1 MAGYII
7 YGHGWRMTKG
17 PSMPT
22 TISFL
27 NFFSQT
33 HPDTLRHIQTITQ
46 YLMHHCHAKCYIVG
60 GAVRDRLLGRD
71 CQDYDIECFNI
82 SIETFEK
89 AMMHLGAEGVGKSFF
104 VYKFHNLDISLPRKE
119 TKSGKGHK
127 GFHVMLAGNEK
138 EASRRRDFTV
148 NALMYDIEREQILDF
163 WNGLGDLQQK
173 RLKAVDEKSFA
184 EDSLRVFRAMQF
196 AARLGFKIEKK
207 SCKLC
212 QNILL
217 EDLPKERIFLE
228 FEKMFKGAYLHYGL
242 YYLFALGIAKKL
254 FNEEI
259 GRKTFIAWSKELQS
273 GQKYFQDTLRPYYF
287 LFIARKY
294 LKTDIEQILKI
305 LGAPKYYHRQ
315 ISQMPLLP
323 SRVDARFILHTALKE
338 GIVKYPGNYDPRV
351 ISLAKRL
358 KVWKKPFRPKITAS
372 ILLEEGFSGKELGK
386 ELAKRIEKEIAFY
399 AKKGV

>member
-1 MAGYII
+1 
-7 YGHGWRMTKG
+7 
-17 PSMPT
+17 MPT
-22 TISFL
+22 TASFS

-33 HPDTLRHIQTITQ
+33 PPDTLRHIQTVTQ
-46 YLMHHCHAKCYIVG
+46 YLIHDCHAKCYIVG

-89 AMMHLGAEGVGKSFF
+89 AMMHLGAEGVGKNFF
-104 VYKFHNLDISLPRKE
+104 VYKFYNLDISLPRKE

-148 NALMYDIEREQILDF
+148 NALMYDIEKEQILDF

-173 RLKAVDEKSFA
+173 HLKVVDEKSFV
-184 EDSLRVFRAMQF
+184 EDSLRVLRAMQF
-196 AARLGFKIEKK
+196 AARLGFKVEKK

-212 QNILL
+212 QNISL
-217 EDLPKERIFLE
+217 EDLPKERIFSE
-228 FEKMFKGAYLHYGL
+228 FEKMFKGTYLHYGL

-259 GRKTFIAWSKELQS
+259 DQKTFMSWSKELQN
-273 GQKYFQDTLRPYYF
+273 GQKYFQEALRPYYF

-294 LKTDIEQILKI
+294 FKSDMDNILKI
-305 LGAPKYYHRQ
+305 LGAPKCYHRQ
-315 ISQMPLLP
+315 ISQAPFLP
-323 SRVDARFILHTALKE
+323 FEVDIRFVLRTALKE
-338 GIVKYPGNYDPRV
+338 GIEKYPGNYDPRV
-351 ISLAKRL
+351 VALAKTL
-358 KVWKKPFRPKITAS
+358 KVWQKPFSPKTTANK
-372 ILLEEGFSGKELGK
+372 LLEEGFSGKKLGEELT
-386 ELAKRIEKEIAFY
+386 KRISEEIDFY